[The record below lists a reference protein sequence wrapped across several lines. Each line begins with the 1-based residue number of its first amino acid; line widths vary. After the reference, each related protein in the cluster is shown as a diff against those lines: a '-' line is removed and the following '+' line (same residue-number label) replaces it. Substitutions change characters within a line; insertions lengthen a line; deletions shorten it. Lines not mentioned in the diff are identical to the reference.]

1 MINKIKSHLKDAD
14 KTYFQH
20 QKFALKISWRCL
32 CSSITAFIHAICPAF
47 FEYTTRSAIKNM
59 HNDLEPIYSMLK
71 GKNNTQD

>member
-1 MINKIKSHLKDAD
+1 MIKKIKSHLKDAD

-32 CSSITAFIHAICPAF
+32 CSSFTAFVHAICPAF
-47 FEYTTRSAIKNM
+47 FEYTTSSAIKNM

-71 GKNNTQD
+71 GKSNTQN